1 MQAAGGPG
9 AETPLDGDRLWVE
22 FADPAESADSGDPP
36 GTVFRCDLTWLTSA
50 WTCVFGRGCRGIDA
64 TRPDD
69 GCCTLGAHFCDADD
83 EKRVAR
89 AVKRLTPKQWQH
101 AAAGARGRWRA
112 VDDEGS
118 RTTAVVDGACVFLNR
133 PGFGPGTF
141 ADGAG
146 CALHR
151 LALDEGRPPHET
163 KPDVCWQLPVHRSY
177 RTVERPD
184 GTSYLEVTIA
194 EYDRRGWG
202 AGGHDLDWY
211 CTGSPLAHVG
221 PEPVY
226 VSLAAELVELLGKPA
241 YEVLVEHCEA
251 AFAARRLL
259 PVVVHP
265 ATRAA
270 QP

>member
-1 MQAAGGPG
+1 
-9 AETPLDGDRLWVE
+9 
-22 FADPAESADSGDPP
+22 
-36 GTVFRCDLTWLTSA
+36 
-50 WTCVFGRGCRGIDA
+50 
-64 TRPDD
+64 
-69 GCCTLGAHFCDADD
+69 
-83 EKRVAR
+83 
-89 AVKRLTPKQWQH
+89 
-101 AAAGARGRWRA
+101 

-133 PGFGPGTF
+133 PGFAPGTF

-151 LALDEGRPPHET
+151 LALEEGRPPHET
-163 KPDVCWQLPVHRSY
+163 KPDVCWQLPVRRTY

-184 GTSYLEVTIA
+184 GTSYLEVTIT

-226 VSLAAELVELLGKPA
+226 VSLAAELAELLGGPA
-241 YEVLVEHCEA
+241 YEVLVQHCEA

-270 QP
+270 TRVADA